1 MAPCL
6 AEAPHDA
13 RRNAGGAEQR
23 HRGGRRAIVVDPD
36 RGAVGTAVGERG
48 RERLQRSTPRG
59 RQRPGG
65 DEGVPAADA
74 LTRELAAQRPRGCDD
89 RHHGDERG
97 DDQTERERLRHPIC
111 IGSRAGVCNR
121 TYVRIASLPLML
133 VGVHIPRFDLAV
145 AAHEHG
151 VPVGGAPLALA
162 PLDGGAGPIGEVS
175 TAAAAAGVRP
185 GMRTAQAH
193 ALCPA
198 LRLVPPDPLAVR
210 LRADRL
216 YIALEGIG
224 AAVEPVADGLALLDA
239 RPLER
244 LWNGLDGVLCAS
256 AEAAARETGLRPRL
270 GAAPGRFL
278 TTHAARRARPG
289 KPLVIPAGQATAFLA
304 DLPVAALGPAGTGAA
319 GIDHDLLT
327 VLEGLGI
334 RRLRDLAALPAAV
347 VRDRFGYEGQR
358 AWLLAAGHD
367 SEQIAP
373 RAVAPALREMLALGE
388 PIATEQAMAH
398 AVRLLLDRLL
408 ARPERAGRAPRSL
421 RVGARLAGGG
431 SWEEHV
437 PLREPSS
444 DRKLLE
450 MVATPRLIALG
461 APVDQIAIELA
472 ALTDGHRQGVLLR
485 AEGEERRERR
495 VEAVRQVRAAVGR
508 DAALRVVEVAPD
520 SRLPERRYALAPDE
534 Q

>member
-1 MAPCL
+1 
-6 AEAPHDA
+6 
-13 RRNAGGAEQR
+13 
-23 HRGGRRAIVVDPD
+23 
-36 RGAVGTAVGERG
+36 
-48 RERLQRSTPRG
+48 
-59 RQRPGG
+59 
-65 DEGVPAADA
+65 
-74 LTRELAAQRPRGCDD
+74 
-89 RHHGDERG
+89 
-97 DDQTERERLRHPIC
+97 
-111 IGSRAGVCNR
+111 
-121 TYVRIASLPLML
+121 ML

-151 VPVGGAPLALA
+151 VAMGGVPLALA

-175 TAAAAAGVRP
+175 PAAAAAGVRP
-185 GMRTAQAH
+185 GMRTGQAH

-244 LWNGLDGVLCAS
+244 LWDGLDGVLRAS
-256 AEAAARETGLRPRL
+256 AEAASRETGLRPRL

-289 KPLVIPAGQATAFLA
+289 KPLVIPATQATAFLA
-304 DLPVAALGPAGTGAA
+304 DLPVASLGPAGTGAA
-319 GIDHDLLT
+319 GIDNDLLL

-334 RRLRDLAALPAAV
+334 RRLRDLAALPATV
-347 VRDRFGYEGQR
+347 VRDRFGYEGER

-461 APVDQIAIELA
+461 TPIDQIAIELS
-472 ALTDGHRQGVLLR
+472 ALTDAHRQGTLLR

-495 VEAVRQVRAAVGR
+495 AEAVRQVRAAVGR
-508 DAALRVVEVAPD
+508 DAALRVVAVAPE
-520 SRLPERRYALAPDE
+520 SRLPERRFALAPEED
-534 Q
+534 

>member
-1 MAPCL
+1 MSP
-6 AEAPHDA
+6 
-13 RRNAGGAEQR
+13 
-23 HRGGRRAIVVDPD
+23 
-36 RGAVGTAVGERG
+36 
-48 RERLQRSTPRG
+48 
-59 RQRPGG
+59 
-65 DEGVPAADA
+65 
-74 LTRELAAQRPRGCDD
+74 
-89 RHHGDERG
+89 
-97 DDQTERERLRHPIC
+97 
-111 IGSRAGVCNR
+111 
-121 TYVRIASLPLML
+121 
-133 VGVHIPRFDLAV
+133 
-145 AAHEHG
+145 
-151 VPVGGAPLALA
+151 
-162 PLDGGAGPIGEVS
+162 
-175 TAAAAAGVRP
+175 AAAAAGVRP

-198 LRLVPPDPLAVR
+198 LRLVPPTRSRCACGPTGCTSR
-210 LRADRL
+210 WRASERPWSRSPT
-216 YIALEGIG
+216 ASRCSTPARSSGSG
-224 AAVEPVADGLALLDA
+224 AGSRA
-239 RPLER
+239 
-244 LWNGLDGVLCAS
+244 CSSAS
-256 AEAAARETGLRPRL
+256 AEAALRETGLRPRL

-289 KPLVIPAGQATAFLA
+289 KPLVIPAAQATAFLA

-319 GIDHDLLT
+319 GIDHDLLI

-334 RRLRDLAALPAAV
+334 RRLRDLAALPATV
-347 VRDRFGYEGQR
+347 VRDRFGYEGER

-367 SEQIAP
+367 SESIAP

-472 ALTDGHRQGVLLR
+472 ALTEGHRQGVLLR

>member
-1 MAPCL
+1 
-6 AEAPHDA
+6 
-13 RRNAGGAEQR
+13 
-23 HRGGRRAIVVDPD
+23 
-36 RGAVGTAVGERG
+36 
-48 RERLQRSTPRG
+48 
-59 RQRPGG
+59 
-65 DEGVPAADA
+65 
-74 LTRELAAQRPRGCDD
+74 
-89 RHHGDERG
+89 
-97 DDQTERERLRHPIC
+97 
-111 IGSRAGVCNR
+111 
-121 TYVRIASLPLML
+121 ML

-151 VPVGGAPLALA
+151 VPMGGVPLALA

-175 TAAAAAGVRP
+175 PAAAAAGVRP

-244 LWNGLDGVLCAS
+244 LWDGLDGVLRAS
-256 AEAAARETGLRPRL
+256 AEAASRETGLRPRL

-289 KPLVIPAGQATAFLA
+289 KPLVIPAAQATEFLA
-304 DLPVAALGPAGTGAA
+304 DLPVASLGPAGTGAA
-319 GIDHDLLT
+319 GIDNDLLL

-334 RRLRDLAALPAAV
+334 RRLRDLAALPATV

-367 SEQIAP
+367 SERIEP

-461 APVDQIAIELA
+461 TPIDQIAIELS
-472 ALTDGHRQGVLLR
+472 ALTDAHRQGTLLR

-495 VEAVRQVRAAVGR
+495 AEAVRQVRAAVGR
-508 DAALRVVEVAPD
+508 DAALRVVAVAPE
-520 SRLPERRYALAPDE
+520 SRLPERRFALAPEED
-534 Q
+534 

>member
-1 MAPCL
+1 
-6 AEAPHDA
+6 
-13 RRNAGGAEQR
+13 
-23 HRGGRRAIVVDPD
+23 
-36 RGAVGTAVGERG
+36 
-48 RERLQRSTPRG
+48 
-59 RQRPGG
+59 
-65 DEGVPAADA
+65 
-74 LTRELAAQRPRGCDD
+74 
-89 RHHGDERG
+89 
-97 DDQTERERLRHPIC
+97 
-111 IGSRAGVCNR
+111 
-121 TYVRIASLPLML
+121 ML

-151 VPVGGAPLALA
+151 VPMAGVPLALA

-185 GMRTAQAH
+185 GMRTGQAH

-244 LWNGLDGVLCAS
+244 LWEGLDGVLRAS
-256 AEAAARETGLRPRL
+256 AEAAGRETGLRPRV

-278 TTHAARRARPG
+278 TAHAARRARPG
-289 KPLVIPAGQATAFLA
+289 KPLVIPAAQATAFLA
-304 DLPVAALGPAGTGAA
+304 DLPVAALGPGAA
-319 GIDHDLLT
+319 GAASIDNDLLL

-334 RRLRDLAALPAAV
+334 RRLRDLAALPATV
-347 VRDRFGYEGQR
+347 VRDRFGYEGER

-367 SEQIAP
+367 SERLEP

-421 RVGARLAGGG
+421 RIGARLAGGG

-437 PLREPSS
+437 PLREPSA

-461 APVDQIAIELA
+461 TPVDQIAIELA
-472 ALTDGHRQGVLLR
+472 ALTEAHRQGVLLR

-495 VEAVRQVRAAVGR
+495 AEAVRQVRAAVGR
-508 DAALRVVEVAPD
+508 DAALRVVAVAPD

-534 Q
+534 V

>member
-1 MAPCL
+1 
-6 AEAPHDA
+6 
-13 RRNAGGAEQR
+13 
-23 HRGGRRAIVVDPD
+23 
-36 RGAVGTAVGERG
+36 
-48 RERLQRSTPRG
+48 
-59 RQRPGG
+59 
-65 DEGVPAADA
+65 
-74 LTRELAAQRPRGCDD
+74 
-89 RHHGDERG
+89 
-97 DDQTERERLRHPIC
+97 
-111 IGSRAGVCNR
+111 
-121 TYVRIASLPLML
+121 ML

-151 VPVGGAPLALA
+151 VAMGGAPLALA
-162 PLDGGAGPIGEVS
+162 PLDGGAGAIGEVS
-175 TAAAAAGVRP
+175 PAAAAAGVRP

-239 RPLER
+239 RPLVR
-244 LWNGLDGVLCAS
+244 LWDGLGGVLRTS
-256 AEAAARETGLRPRL
+256 AEAAVRETGLRPRL

-289 KPLVIPAGQATAFLA
+289 KPLVIPAAQATAFLA
-304 DLPVAALGPAGTGAA
+304 DLPVASLGPAGTGAA
-319 GIDHDLLT
+319 GIDNDLLL

-334 RRLRDLAALPAAV
+334 RRLRDLAALPATV
-347 VRDRFGYEGQR
+347 VRDRFGYEGER

-367 SEQIAP
+367 SERIEP

-421 RVGARLAGGG
+421 RIGARLAGGG

-450 MVATPRLIALG
+450 LVATPRLIAL
-461 APVDQIAIELA
+461 ATPVDQIAIELS
-472 ALTDGHRQGVLLR
+472 ALTDAHRQGTLLR

-495 VEAVRQVRAAVGR
+495 AEAVRQVRAAVGR
-508 DAALRVVEVAPD
+508 DAALRVVAVAPE
-520 SRLPERRYALAPDE
+520 SRLPERRFALAPEED
-534 Q
+534 

>member
-1 MAPCL
+1 
-6 AEAPHDA
+6 
-13 RRNAGGAEQR
+13 
-23 HRGGRRAIVVDPD
+23 
-36 RGAVGTAVGERG
+36 
-48 RERLQRSTPRG
+48 
-59 RQRPGG
+59 
-65 DEGVPAADA
+65 
-74 LTRELAAQRPRGCDD
+74 
-89 RHHGDERG
+89 
-97 DDQTERERLRHPIC
+97 
-111 IGSRAGVCNR
+111 
-121 TYVRIASLPLML
+121 ML

-151 VPVGGAPLALA
+151 VPMGSAPLALA

-175 TAAAAAGVRP
+175 PAAAAAGVRP

-216 YIALEGIG
+216 YIALESIG

-244 LWNGLDGVLCAS
+244 LWAGLDGVLAAS

-289 KPLVIPAGQATAFLA
+289 KPLVIPSAQATAFLA
-304 DLPVAALGPAGTGAA
+304 DLPVAALGPDTGTA

-334 RRLRDLAALPAAV
+334 RRLRDLAALPGTV
-347 VRDRFGYEGQR
+347 VRDRFGYEGER

-367 SEQIAP
+367 SERIEP

-408 ARPERAGRAPRSL
+408 ARPERGGRAPRSL

-461 APVDQIAIELA
+461 TPVDQIAIELA
-472 ALTDGHRQGVLLR
+472 ALTDAHRQGSLLR

-495 VEAVRQVRAAVGR
+495 AEAVRQVRAAVGR